1 MNFTFQSPF
10 KTTLLEYFSPP
21 SWSCLRFMLP
31 RSCRWMLNIKP
42 CKTTE
47 KPTKIPDWTRSALHA
62 CLSHLCQELPS
73 DEQSLGNKVMCGSQ
87 KAGELSR
94 NPRQNL
100 TLTSVG
106 LGSQR
111 GETLQPHRLEEKK
124 GEKEQ
129 NFERAWTAGG
139 GGGCSA
145 SLGEGQQRLLPR
157 EYLVTEPRATPD
169 AAGT

>member
-1 MNFTFQSPF
+1 
-10 KTTLLEYFSPP
+10 
-21 SWSCLRFMLP
+21 
-31 RSCRWMLNIKP
+31 
-42 CKTTE
+42 
-47 KPTKIPDWTRSALHA
+47 
-62 CLSHLCQELPS
+62 
-73 DEQSLGNKVMCGSQ
+73 MCGSQ

-100 TLTSVG
+100 TLTSAR

-111 GETLQPHRLEEKK
+111 GETLQPHRLEEEK

-129 NFERAWTAGG
+129 NFERGWTAGGG

>member
-1 MNFTFQSPF
+1 
-10 KTTLLEYFSPP
+10 
-21 SWSCLRFMLP
+21 
-31 RSCRWMLNIKP
+31 
-42 CKTTE
+42 
-47 KPTKIPDWTRSALHA
+47 
-62 CLSHLCQELPS
+62 
-73 DEQSLGNKVMCGSQ
+73 MCGSQ

-100 TLTSVG
+100 TLTSAG

-111 GETLQPHRLEEKK
+111 EETLQSHRLEEK

-129 NFERAWTAGG
+129 NFERGWTAGG